1 VANIRGMKDDPRVH
15 PINLKFGKF
24 NIAIFNLLEAA
35 VEKGTVPIKA
45 TPLPARESNAFI
57 VMRGEQ
63 ELKEVLKAAE
73 S

>member
-1 VANIRGMKDDPRVH
+1 MANIRGMKDDSRVH

-35 VEKGTVPIKA
+35 DEKGTVPIA
-45 TPLPARESNAFI
+45 PLPARESNAFI

-63 ELKEVLKAAE
+63 GLKEVLKATK